1 MRRAIDVTPGVP
13 GAGIAGLFY
22 LASALLMPVLELVR
36 ARRGDTPRR
45 RPAFIARQ
53 VLLAVCM
60 LGGIWLIGWILGSLL
75 TVRSIAA
82 ATPGMSLD
90 PMRPQVIG
98 RVTVILTVGTLV
110 IVLTAVEIL
119 RLVVRRK
126 R

>member
-1 MRRAIDVTPGVP
+1 VTPGVP

-22 LASALLMPVLELVR
+22 LASALLMPAWELVR
-36 ARRGDTPRR
+36 ARRGDTR
-45 RPAFIARQ
+45 RPSAFIARQ

-60 LGGIWLIGWILGSLL
+60 LGGIWLIGWMVGSLL

-119 RLVVRRK
+119 RLVFRRK